1 MPQNDNGTGG
11 NAELHD
17 LADRAKL
24 EQIVRRSI
32 AQSLPA
38 HFAPL
43 EELPPRPRAL
53 LERGQHLTGRGFGKD
68 LSAQANRPL
77 RRLPRTAASR

>member
-1 MPQNDNGTGG
+1 VPQNDDGTRS

-38 HFAPL
+38 HFPPL
-43 EELPPRPRAL
+43 EELPPQLRAL
-53 LERGQHLTGRGFGKD
+53 LERLDNT
-68 LSAQANRPL
+68 
-77 RRLPRTAASR
+77 

>member
-1 MPQNDNGTGG
+1 LTQNDKRTGG

-17 LADRAKL
+17 SAERAKL

-43 EELPPRPRAL
+43 EELPPQLRAL
-53 LERGQHLTGRGFGKD
+53 LERLARI
-68 LSAQANRPL
+68 
-77 RRLPRTAASR
+77 

>member
-1 MPQNDNGTGG
+1 VTQNDDRMGG
-11 NAELHD
+11 KAELHD
-17 LADRAKL
+17 LANRAKL

-43 EELPPRPRAL
+43 EELPPQLRAL
-53 LERGQHLTGRGFGKD
+53 LERLDKI
-68 LSAQANRPL
+68 
-77 RRLPRTAASR
+77 